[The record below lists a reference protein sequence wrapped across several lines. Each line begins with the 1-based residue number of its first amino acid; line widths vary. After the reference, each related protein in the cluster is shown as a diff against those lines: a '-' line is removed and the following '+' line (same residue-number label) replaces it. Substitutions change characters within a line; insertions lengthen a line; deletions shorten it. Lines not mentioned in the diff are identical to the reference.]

1 MSKLKIVVLYDRV
14 LVDEAEETATPDK
27 SPVVRTLDKKEV
39 EEEVAE
45 ALTKLG
51 HEPTMHE
58 LDGTPKSLLALAR
71 LECDL
76 IFNLTESFADDDT
89 ADFKIAGFLEL
100 VGKRYTG
107 SGTHGLMLAQDKAIA
122 KKIFAFH
129 GIHTPVFAKSFRGRL
144 DFSHD
149 LQFPVIVK
157 PAREDGSIGIE
168 FSAVVSSIRE
178 LMERMDWLHANF
190 NSPVLIEEYIEGRE
204 MYVGVIGNDK
214 PEALPVVELDLSKL
228 PDGTPRIAAAEVKW
242 GKGTKA
248 YRDTKSAVATDLPE
262 ETVTALQ
269 QTAVAAYQALELRD
283 YGRVDMRLQPDGRV
297 HVIEVNPN
305 PWLSSKAEFAMAARK
320 SGRNYPQ
327 LVEEIV
333 DLAMAQ
339 SLSQLP
345 TPNLQLP
352 RSWELEIGNWEFSG
366 SYFPVRRPQVERS
379 RSPVHI
385 PERIDDFRLP
395 VAHRETVRDDP
406 GTAAQLSREDR
417 TKLHVRCRQQIERDD
432 RRIRHIDCHR
442 VLDQKFHASLD
453 ASRLGVGFCL
463 IDQVGV
469 DVHADTARA
478 ELLRGGDDDPPIA
491 ASKVVHHIARA
502 DLREREHALHD
513 IGGCRHVRRE
523 APALCCERR
532 LKQQR
537 DGRKHSRKQDFRPSE
552 PNHGRIVL
560 SGRHLLSSIESP
572 CSSPEVRTI

>member
-1 MSKLKIVVLYDRV
+1 MARHKIVVLYDRV
-14 LVDEAEETATPDK
+14 LVDEEAEQSASTDK
-27 SPVVRTLDKKEV
+27 SPVTRTLDKKEV
-39 EEEVAE
+39 EDEVAE
-45 ALTKLG
+45 ALVKLG
-51 HEPTMHE
+51 HEAIKHE

-76 IFNLTESFADDDT
+76 VFNLTESFADDDT

-100 VGKRYTG
+100 IGKRYTG

-190 NSPVLIEEYIEGRE
+190 DSPVLIEEYIEGRE

-262 ETVTALQ
+262 ETTLALQ

-297 HVIEVNPN
+297 HVIEANPN
-305 PWLSSKAEFAMAARK
+305 PWLSSKAEFAMAARRA
-320 SGRNYPQ
+320 GRTYSQ

-333 DLAMAQ
+333 ELAM
-339 SLSQLP
+339 
-345 TPNLQLP
+345 T
-352 RSWELEIGNWEFSG
+352 
-366 SYFPVRRPQVERS
+366 
-379 RSPVHI
+379 
-385 PERIDDFRLP
+385 
-395 VAHRETVRDDP
+395 RD
-406 GTAAQLSREDR
+406 
-417 TKLHVRCRQQIERDD
+417 
-432 RRIRHIDCHR
+432 
-442 VLDQKFHASLD
+442 
-453 ASRLGVGFCL
+453 
-463 IDQVGV
+463 
-469 DVHADTARA
+469 
-478 ELLRGGDDDPPIA
+478 
-491 ASKVVHHIARA
+491 
-502 DLREREHALHD
+502 
-513 IGGCRHVRRE
+513 
-523 APALCCERR
+523 
-532 LKQQR
+532 
-537 DGRKHSRKQDFRPSE
+537 
-552 PNHGRIVL
+552 
-560 SGRHLLSSIESP
+560 
-572 CSSPEVRTI
+572 